1 MVDDKLVKTLR
12 EAALWLETLE
22 QIADLTK
29 ADRRFVEAAI
39 RRSSSLLSDLD
50 RQLEELDG

>member
-12 EAALWLETLE
+12 ESALWLETLE

>member
-29 ADRRFVEAAI
+29 ADRRSIEAAI

>member
-1 MVDDKLVKTLR
+1 MTDDKLVKTIR

-29 ADRRFVEAAI
+29 ADRRSIEAAI

-50 RQLEELDG
+50 RQLEELDD

>member
-39 RRSSSLLSDLD
+39 KRSSSLLSDLD